1 MERKSTRVGYINLS
15 EISVKFIILKTA
27 FLMFGKRDCIK
38 CIVKLPGLQIT
49 LKSIWLDEKVIRV
62 KGNNVNT

>member
-1 MERKSTRVGYINLS
+1 
-15 EISVKFIILKTA
+15 
-27 FLMFGKRDCIK
+27 MFGKRDCIK
-38 CIVKLPGLQIT
+38 CIVKLPDLQIA

>member
-15 EISVKFIILKTA
+15 EISVKFIICKTA

>member
-1 MERKSTRVGYINLS
+1 
-15 EISVKFIILKTA
+15 
-27 FLMFGKRDCIK
+27 MFGKRDCIK
-38 CIVKLPGLQIT
+38 CIVKLPGLQIA